1 MSDND
6 LIHKGLSELKALG
19 AELEKAVK
27 DASDEAKDGWKKI
40 QPHLSQAEKMASS
53 KASELAQEV
62 GESAGEF
69 ITDVRGRL
77 EDLRKRI
84 RDEKA

>member
-1 MSDND
+1 MSDNEF
-6 LIHKGLSELKALG
+6 IKKGLSELKSLG

-27 DASDEAKDGWKKI
+27 DASDEAKDGWKKL
-40 QPHLSQAEKMASS
+40 QPHLAQAEKMAST

-69 ITDVRGRL
+69 IVDVRARL

-84 RDEKA
+84 TDEKG